1 MQEPDSMTR
10 ARGVPHISVLYE
22 LCDSGSLADL
32 LMTLRTEDTGA
43 AGSIVKTLDRVD
55 ALRVLTQVVC
65 GLCYLHLH
73 TIVHGNLRPSK
84 ILFSSSGTVKVS
96 DFGVPWKQV
105 CGGRNAAQREVN
117 DWEQL
122 RYAAP
127 EVLDGRAKSSFSS
140 DIWSL
145 GIIALQLLTGEIPYT
160 GPGYQDLTGAA
171 LSEEIARRGINLF
184 FGENFRPKGRRGV
197 VIADTAVDCQ
207 YLLTSCLAFEPS
219 HRASAEEISK
229 AILN

>member
-1 MQEPDSMTR
+1 LQEPDSMTR

-105 CGGRNAAQREVN
+105 CCGRSAAQPEVH

-122 RYAAP
+122 LYAAP
-127 EVLDGRAKSSFSS
+127 EVLDGRAKCFSS

-171 LSEEIARRGINLF
+171 LSKEIARRGINLF
-184 FGENFRPKGRRGV
+184 FGENFRPTGLRV
-197 VIADTAVDCQ
+197 VQIADADADCR
-207 YLLTSCLAFEPS
+207 YVLTSSLAFEPS
-219 HRASAEEISK
+219 QRASAEEISK
-229 AILN
+229 VILN